1 MTDLLASPAVQG
13 LWTCLVLAIASSAV
27 SITITQTEMFAPLR
41 AAANKAGHQIGHLFH
56 CFYCISHWVVIA
68 SIVAYRPVLIASGIP
83 LIDWVVSAFFTIAMA
98 ALFSGMIFR
107 VFLSAMA
114 KKTNE
119 IELKKLMSQG

>member
-1 MTDLLASPAVQG
+1 MTDLLTSPASQG
-13 LWTCLVLAIASSAV
+13 LWACLVLAIASSSV

-68 SIVAYRPVLIASGIP
+68 GIVAYRPVLIASGIP

-119 IELKKLMSQG
+119 IALKKLMSQG

>member
-1 MTDLLASPAVQG
+1 MTNLLASPAAQG
-13 LWTCLVLAIASSAV
+13 LWTCLVLAVASSAV

-68 SIVAYRPVLIASGIP
+68 GIATYRPVLVASGIP

-114 KKTNE
+114 KKTSE
-119 IELKKLMSQG
+119 LELKKLMSQS